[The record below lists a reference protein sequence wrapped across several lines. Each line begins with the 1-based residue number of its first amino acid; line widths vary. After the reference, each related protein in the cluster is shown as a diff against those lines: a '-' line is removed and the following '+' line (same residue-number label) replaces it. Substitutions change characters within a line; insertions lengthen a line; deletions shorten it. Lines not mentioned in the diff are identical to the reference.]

1 MKNDEHYIKQ
11 TFKLAR
17 KAQGG
22 TSPNPLAGA
31 LIVKNNK
38 IIAQGFHKKAGL
50 AHAEIEAFR
59 KAKTGVAGSTLYVN
73 LEPCYHFGRTGP
85 CVDEIIKRKISRVV
99 FSTLDPNPVVYGK
112 SVKKLK
118 AAGINVTIGILSK
131 EAMRLNEVFFKNM
144 KKNLPFLAAKCA
156 QSLDGKIA
164 TRKGVSKWITGDKS
178 RQFSRGLRDRYDC
191 VLAGVNTVLQDSPR
205 LDGPMKVP
213 FKAVLDPDLKIP
225 SNSYLIKNNPQKL
238 IIFTSWRNK
247 NRAGRLPI
255 VAKIFF
261 VKENNGSFDLKMVM
275 RRLYDYGV
283 MSVFIE
289 GGSQTLGSF
298 FDAKL
303 VDKVYFFIAPK
314 IIGGKSALPSVG
326 GKGFASPDDVWLDDM
341 RVQKIGED
349 VLVTG
354 YPCYRK

>member
-1 MKNDEHYIKQ
+1 
-11 TFKLAR
+11 
-17 KAQGG
+17 
-22 TSPNPLAGA
+22 
-31 LIVKNNK
+31 
-38 IIAQGFHKKAGL
+38 
-50 AHAEIEAFR
+50 
-59 KAKTGVAGSTLYVN
+59 
-73 LEPCYHFGRTGP
+73 
-85 CVDEIIKRKISRVV
+85 
-99 FSTLDPNPVVYGK
+99 
-112 SVKKLK
+112 
-118 AAGINVTIGILSK
+118 
-131 EAMRLNEVFFKNM
+131 
-144 KKNLPFLAAKCA
+144 
-156 QSLDGKIA
+156 
-164 TRKGVSKWITGDKS
+164 
-178 RQFSRGLRDRYDC
+178 
-191 VLAGVNTVLQDSPR
+191 
-205 LDGPMKVP
+205 
-213 FKAVLDPDLKIP
+213 
-225 SNSYLIKNNPQKL
+225 
-238 IIFTSWRNK
+238 
-247 NRAGRLPI
+247 

>member
-1 MKNDEHYIKQ
+1 
-11 TFKLAR
+11 
-17 KAQGG
+17 
-22 TSPNPLAGA
+22 
-31 LIVKNNK
+31 
-38 IIAQGFHKKAGL
+38 
-50 AHAEIEAFR
+50 
-59 KAKTGVAGSTLYVN
+59 
-73 LEPCYHFGRTGP
+73 
-85 CVDEIIKRKISRVV
+85 
-99 FSTLDPNPVVYGK
+99 
-112 SVKKLK
+112 
-118 AAGINVTIGILSK
+118 
-131 EAMRLNEVFFKNM
+131 
-144 KKNLPFLAAKCA
+144 
-156 QSLDGKIA
+156 
-164 TRKGVSKWITGDKS
+164 
-178 RQFSRGLRDRYDC
+178 
-191 VLAGVNTVLQDSPR
+191 
-205 LDGPMKVP
+205 MKVP